1 MVESDTQS
9 RCLNG
14 AKQCSR
20 DEIAGE
26 GARGELSAQRGML
39 VAGWG
44 QKEAAQFSA
53 RLQGR
58 AYLSSIPA
66 PLSPQLPLL
75 STCWLCV
82 LTSQPPAGPHLRNP
96 ALSASS
102 SALPAQGNRERV
114 PSPPHTHARTRT
126 HTHYGHNTSTQG
138 CGSKTLERAIYYPR
152 HSGPSRPLKLPWNG
166 PLLAKPGPNASTS
179 PLLGPPWGW
188 GGGGLSPLQALP

>member
-1 MVESDTQS
+1 MVRNNVQEMK
-9 RCLNG
+9 LLG
-14 AKQCSR
+14 K
-20 DEIAGE
+20 ELVGK
-26 GARGELSAQRGML
+26 ELSTERD
-39 VAGWG
+39 AGG
-44 QKEAAQFSA
+44 GVGTEGGSPV
-53 RLQGR
+53 
-58 AYLSSIPA
+58 LSPPPGSSLSFLHPA

-114 PSPPHTHARTRT
+114 PSPPHTHAHTRI
-126 HTHYGHNTSTQG
+126 HTHCGHNTSTQG